1 MSVLSCVD
9 KRSTDLAIV
18 DGHAIGMDSF
28 IQRYASFL
36 SNTHQKDNLMNRHAF
51 LNSLVDERLILSH
64 AKRLGLNDD
73 PYIRFE
79 KEKMYKQLL
88 LNAYH
93 HKKVTKKITVSD
105 KELRRLFKYSRTKL
119 HLRHLHA
126 PNMVDIR
133 NIEKKIRSGMKW
145 EVIAQECFQDS
156 ILIERGGDIGWY
168 EMGDLDPAFEIA
180 AFELNDGEISG
191 PIKTRTGYSIIQV
204 MEREKDLLFTEKDYQ
219 LNKDWLTSMALRY
232 KKMPQ
237 LRKFTDNVIE
247 TLEIQFNDK
256 GLEHLLTELNA
267 KDEVGITNVQTTVL
281 NSKNGTWSIKKCMS
295 EIARL
300 SERQFEKIRS
310 TENLKSVLSGIL
322 AREKMIED
330 AESLSLHMSEDFQ
343 NTLLQENVS
352 LILRNITDKKDQGSQ
367 DMNWQDEYFKLRDEM
382 AENSEISIDSTKLRS
397 FPMVAERTS

>member
-1 MSVLSCVD
+1 
-9 KRSTDLAIV
+9 
-18 DGHAIGMDSF
+18 
-28 IQRYASFL
+28 
-36 SNTHQKDNLMNRHAF
+36 
-51 LNSLVDERLILSH
+51 
-64 AKRLGLNDD
+64 
-73 PYIRFE
+73 
-79 KEKMYKQLL
+79 
-88 LNAYH
+88 
-93 HKKVTKKITVSD
+93 
-105 KELRRLFKYSRTKL
+105 
-119 HLRHLHA
+119 
-126 PNMVDIR
+126 
-133 NIEKKIRSGMKW
+133 
-145 EVIAQECFQDS
+145 
-156 ILIERGGDIGWY
+156 
-168 EMGDLDPAFEIA
+168 
-180 AFELNDGEISG
+180 
-191 PIKTRTGYSIIQV
+191 

-247 TLEIQFNDK
+247 ALEIQFNDK

-267 KDEVGITNVQTTVL
+267 KDEVGITNGQTTIL

-352 LILRNITDKKDQGSQ
+352 LILRNITDNKDQNSQ
-367 DMNWQDEYFKLRDEM
+367 DMNWQDEYFKIRD
-382 AENSEISIDSTKLRS
+382 
-397 FPMVAERTS
+397 